1 MAVQD
6 LLSQDEIDALLHGVD
21 DGLVE
26 TEVEATPGS
35 VKSYDLTSQDRIVRG
50 RMPTLEM
57 INERFARY
65 TRISMFNL
73 LRRSA
78 DVAVGGVQVMKFG
91 EYVHSL
97 YVPTSLNLVKMKPL
111 RGTALF
117 ILDAKLVFKLV
128 DNFFGGDGRHAKI
141 EGREFTPT
149 ELRVV
154 RMVLEQ
160 AFVDLKE
167 AWQAVLE
174 MNFEYVNSEVNP
186 AMANIV
192 SPSEVVVVSTFHIE
206 LDGGGGDLHITMPYS
221 MIEPIREM
229 LDAGFQSD
237 RRPGRAL
244 DQGPARGRAGRPGTA
259 RRHRGPP
266 PAQAA
271 RHPAHAAGRRDP
283 GGDAGTHGDARQRRA
298 RLQGQAG
305 RPQGQPGAT
314 DSRSGRALALIAS
327 PEKTNHGRRRKS
339 DHRGTG
345 TGRRVGGG
353 AGRGG
358 RRQPG
363 RHRCA
368 DGPGRR
374 DPVAEP
380 STPRAPMEEFGASPK
395 APTISGLEGPNLDVI
410 LDIPV
415 TISMEVGHTDISI
428 RNLLQLNQGSVIEL
442 DRLAGE
448 PLDVLVNGTLI
459 AHGEVVVVNESS
471 ASA

>member
-21 DGLVE
+21 DGLVQAE
-26 TEVEATPGS
+26 TAAEPGS

-97 YVPTSLNLVKMKPL
+97 YVPTSLNLVKIKPL

-160 AFVDLKE
+160 AFIDLKE
-167 AWQAVLE
+167 AWQAIMEV
-174 MNFEYVNSEVNP
+174 NFEYINSEVSP

-192 SPSEVVVVSTFHIE
+192 GPSEAIVVSTFHIE
-206 LDGGGGDLHITMPYS
+206 LDGGGGDLHVTMPYS
-221 MIEPIREM
+221 MIEPVREM

-237 RRPGRAL
+237 LDDQDERWSKAL
-244 DQGPARGRAGRPGTA
+244 REDVLDVSVPLSATVA
-259 RRHRGPP
+259 RRQLRLRDILHMQPGDVIPIELEDELVMRANGVPSFKVKLGSHKGNLALQVVEP
-266 PAQAA
+266 I
-271 RHPAHAAGRRDP
+271 GRR
-283 GGDAGTHGDARQRRA
+283 
-298 RLQGQAG
+298 
-305 RPQGQPGAT
+305 
-314 DSRSGRALALIAS
+314 
-327 PEKTNHGRRRKS
+327 
-339 DHRGTG
+339 
-345 TGRRVGGG
+345 
-353 AGRGG
+353 
-358 RRQPG
+358 
-363 RHRCA
+363 
-368 DGPGRR
+368 
-374 DPVAEP
+374 
-380 STPRAPMEEFGASPK
+380 
-395 APTISGLEGPNLDVI
+395 
-410 LDIPV
+410 
-415 TISMEVGHTDISI
+415 
-428 RNLLQLNQGSVIEL
+428 
-442 DRLAGE
+442 
-448 PLDVLVNGTLI
+448 
-459 AHGEVVVVNESS
+459 
-471 ASA
+471 

>member
-21 DGLVE
+21 DGLVQA
-26 TEVEATPGS
+26 EAAADPGT

-97 YVPTSLNLVKMKPL
+97 YVPTSLNLVKIKPL

-154 RMVLEQ
+154 RMVLDQ
-160 AFVDLKE
+160 AFIDLKE
-167 AWQAVLE
+167 AWQAIMEV
-174 MNFEYVNSEVNP
+174 NFEYINSEVNP

-192 SPSEVVVVSTFHIE
+192 GPSEAIVVSTFHIE
-206 LDGGGGDLHITMPYS
+206 LDGGGGDLHVTMPYS
-221 MIEPIREM
+221 MIEPVREM

-237 RRPGRAL
+237 LDDQDERWSKAL
-244 DQGPARGRAGRPGTA
+244 REDVLDVSVPLSATVA
-259 RRHRGPP
+259 RRQLRL
-266 PAQAA
+266 
-271 RHPAHAAGRRDP
+271 RDIL
-283 GGDAGTHGDARQRRA
+283 HM
-298 RLQGQAG
+298 
-305 RPQGQPGAT
+305 QPG
-314 DSRSGRALALIAS
+314 DVIPIELQDELIMRANGVPAFKVKLGSHKGNLALQVVEPI
-327 PEKTNHGRRRKS
+327 ERR
-339 DHRGTG
+339 
-345 TGRRVGGG
+345 
-353 AGRGG
+353 
-358 RRQPG
+358 
-363 RHRCA
+363 
-368 DGPGRR
+368 
-374 DPVAEP
+374 
-380 STPRAPMEEFGASPK
+380 
-395 APTISGLEGPNLDVI
+395 
-410 LDIPV
+410 
-415 TISMEVGHTDISI
+415 
-428 RNLLQLNQGSVIEL
+428 
-442 DRLAGE
+442 
-448 PLDVLVNGTLI
+448 
-459 AHGEVVVVNESS
+459 
-471 ASA
+471 

>member
-21 DGLVE
+21 DGLVQAE
-26 TEVEATPGS
+26 TAAEPGS

-97 YVPTSLNLVKMKPL
+97 YVPTSLNLVKIKPL

-160 AFVDLKE
+160 AFIDLKE
-167 AWQAVLE
+167 AWQAIMEV
-174 MNFEYVNSEVNP
+174 NFEYINSEVNP

-192 SPSEVVVVSTFHIE
+192 GPSEAIVVSTFHIE
-206 LDGGGGDLHITMPYS
+206 LDGGGGDLHVTMPYS
-221 MIEPIREM
+221 MIEPVREM

-237 RRPGRAL
+237 LDDQDERWSKAL
-244 DQGPARGRAGRPGTA
+244 REDVLDVSVPLSATVA
-259 RRHRGPP
+259 RRQLRL
-266 PAQAA
+266 
-271 RHPAHAAGRRDP
+271 RDIL
-283 GGDAGTHGDARQRRA
+283 HM
-298 RLQGQAG
+298 
-305 RPQGQPGAT
+305 QPG
-314 DSRSGRALALIAS
+314 
-327 PEKTNHGRRRKS
+327 
-339 DHRGTG
+339 
-345 TGRRVGGG
+345 
-353 AGRGG
+353 
-358 RRQPG
+358 
-363 RHRCA
+363 
-368 DGPGRR
+368 
-374 DPVAEP
+374 
-380 STPRAPMEEFGASPK
+380 
-395 APTISGLEGPNLDVI
+395 DVI
-410 LDIPV
+410 P
-415 TISMEVGHTDISI
+415 
-428 RNLLQLNQGSVIEL
+428 IEL
-442 DRLAGE
+442 DDELVMRANGVPSFKVKLGSHKGHLALQVIE
-448 PLDVLVNGTLI
+448 PIDRR
-459 AHGEVVVVNESS
+459 
-471 ASA
+471 

>member
-21 DGLVE
+21 DGLVQ
-26 TEVEATPGS
+26 TESVIEPGS

-97 YVPTSLNLVKMKPL
+97 YVPTSLNLVKIKPL

-154 RMVLEQ
+154 RMVLDQ
-160 AFVDLKE
+160 AFIDLKE
-167 AWQAVLE
+167 AWQAIMEV
-174 MNFEYVNSEVNP
+174 NFEYINSEVNP

-192 SPSEVVVVSTFHIE
+192 GPSEAIVVSTFHIE
-206 LDGGGGDLHITMPYS
+206 LDGGGGDLHVTMPYS
-221 MIEPIREM
+221 MIEPVREM

-237 RRPGRAL
+237 LDDQDERWVNAL
-244 DQGPARGRAGRPGTA
+244 KQDVMDVSVPLSATVA
-259 RRHRGPP
+259 RR
-266 PAQAA
+266 QLKL
-271 RHPAHAAGRRDP
+271 RDIL
-283 GGDAGTHGDARQRRA
+283 HM
-298 RLQGQAG
+298 
-305 RPQGQPGAT
+305 QPG
-314 DSRSGRALALIAS
+314 DVIPVELSDHLVMRANGVPSFKVKLGSHKGNLALQVVEPI
-327 PEKTNHGRRRKS
+327 ERR
-339 DHRGTG
+339 
-345 TGRRVGGG
+345 
-353 AGRGG
+353 
-358 RRQPG
+358 
-363 RHRCA
+363 
-368 DGPGRR
+368 
-374 DPVAEP
+374 
-380 STPRAPMEEFGASPK
+380 
-395 APTISGLEGPNLDVI
+395 
-410 LDIPV
+410 
-415 TISMEVGHTDISI
+415 
-428 RNLLQLNQGSVIEL
+428 
-442 DRLAGE
+442 
-448 PLDVLVNGTLI
+448 
-459 AHGEVVVVNESS
+459 
-471 ASA
+471 

>member
-21 DGLVE
+21 DGLVQA
-26 TEVEATPGS
+26 EAAAEPGS
-35 VKSYDLTSQDRIVRG
+35 VKSYDLTTQDRIVRG

-97 YVPTSLNLVKMKPL
+97 YVPTSLNLVKIKPL

-160 AFVDLKE
+160 AFIDLKE
-167 AWQAVLE
+167 AWQAIMEV
-174 MNFEYVNSEVNP
+174 NFEYINSEVNP

-192 SPSEVVVVSTFHIE
+192 GPSEAIVVSTFHIE
-206 LDGGGGDLHITMPYS
+206 LDGGGGDLHVTMPYS
-221 MIEPIREM
+221 MIEPVREM

-237 RRPGRAL
+237 LDDQDERWSKAL
-244 DQGPARGRAGRPGTA
+244 REDVLDVSVPLSATVA
-259 RRHRGPP
+259 RRQLRLRDILHMQPGDVIPVELEDELVMRANGVPSFKVKLGSHKGNLALQVVEP
-266 PAQAA
+266 I
-271 RHPAHAAGRRDP
+271 GRR
-283 GGDAGTHGDARQRRA
+283 
-298 RLQGQAG
+298 
-305 RPQGQPGAT
+305 
-314 DSRSGRALALIAS
+314 
-327 PEKTNHGRRRKS
+327 
-339 DHRGTG
+339 
-345 TGRRVGGG
+345 
-353 AGRGG
+353 
-358 RRQPG
+358 
-363 RHRCA
+363 
-368 DGPGRR
+368 
-374 DPVAEP
+374 
-380 STPRAPMEEFGASPK
+380 
-395 APTISGLEGPNLDVI
+395 
-410 LDIPV
+410 
-415 TISMEVGHTDISI
+415 
-428 RNLLQLNQGSVIEL
+428 
-442 DRLAGE
+442 
-448 PLDVLVNGTLI
+448 
-459 AHGEVVVVNESS
+459 
-471 ASA
+471 

>member
-21 DGLVE
+21 DGLVQ
-26 TEVEATPGS
+26 TEEAGEPGT

-65 TRISMFNL
+65 TRISMFNM

-97 YVPTSLNLVKMKPL
+97 YVPTSLNLVKIKPL

-167 AWQAVLE
+167 AWQAIMEV
-174 MNFEYVNSEVNP
+174 NFEYINSEVNP

-192 SPSEVVVVSTFHIE
+192 GPSEAVVVSTFHIE
-206 LDGGGGDLHITMPYS
+206 LDGGGGDLHVTMPYS
-221 MIEPIREM
+221 MIEPVREM

-237 RRPGRAL
+237 LDDQDERWVNAL
-244 DQGPARGRAGRPGTA
+244 RQDVLDVDVPISATVA
-259 RRHRGPP
+259 RRQLRL
-266 PAQAA
+266 
-271 RHPAHAAGRRDP
+271 RDIL
-283 GGDAGTHGDARQRRA
+283 HM
-298 RLQGQAG
+298 
-305 RPQGQPGAT
+305 QPG
-314 DSRSGRALALIAS
+314 DVIPVEMPDEMIMRANGVPTFKVKMGSHKGNLAL
-327 PEKTNHGRRRKS
+327 
-339 DHRGTG
+339 
-345 TGRRVGGG
+345 
-353 AGRGG
+353 
-358 RRQPG
+358 Q
-363 RHRCA
+363 
-368 DGPGRR
+368 
-374 DPVAEP
+374 
-380 STPRAPMEEFGASPK
+380 
-395 APTISGLEGPNLDVI
+395 
-410 LDIPV
+410 
-415 TISMEVGHTDISI
+415 
-428 RNLLQLNQGSVIEL
+428 VIEPIE
-442 DRLAGE
+442 RR
-448 PLDVLVNGTLI
+448 
-459 AHGEVVVVNESS
+459 
-471 ASA
+471 

>member
-21 DGLVE
+21 DGLVQ
-26 TEVEATPGS
+26 TEMAAEPGS

-65 TRISMFNL
+65 TRISMFNM

-97 YVPTSLNLVKMKPL
+97 YVPTSLNLVKIKPL

-160 AFVDLKE
+160 AFIDLKE
-167 AWQAVLE
+167 AWQAIMEV
-174 MNFEYVNSEVNP
+174 NFEYINSEVNP

-192 SPSEVVVVSTFHIE
+192 GPSEAIVVSTFHIE
-206 LDGGGGDLHITMPYS
+206 LDGGGGDLHVTMPYS
-221 MIEPIREM
+221 MIEPVREM

-237 RRPGRAL
+237 LDDQDERWVKAL
-244 DQGPARGRAGRPGTA
+244 REDLLDVDVPLSATVA
-259 RRHRGPP
+259 RRQLRL
-266 PAQAA
+266 
-271 RHPAHAAGRRDP
+271 RDIL
-283 GGDAGTHGDARQRRA
+283 HM
-298 RLQGQAG
+298 
-305 RPQGQPGAT
+305 QPG
-314 DSRSGRALALIAS
+314 DI
-327 PEKTNHGRRRKS
+327 
-339 DHRGTG
+339 
-345 TGRRVGGG
+345 
-353 AGRGG
+353 
-358 RRQPG
+358 
-363 RHRCA
+363 
-368 DGPGRR
+368 
-374 DPVAEP
+374 
-380 STPRAPMEEFGASPK
+380 
-395 APTISGLEGPNLDVI
+395 
-410 LDIPV
+410 IPV
-415 TISMEVGHTDISI
+415 ELPEEMIMRANGVPSFKVKLGSHKG
-428 RNLLQLNQGSVIEL
+428 NLVLQVV
-442 DRLAGE
+442 E
-448 PLDVLVNGTLI
+448 PINRR
-459 AHGEVVVVNESS
+459 
-471 ASA
+471 

>member
-21 DGLVE
+21 DGLVQTDNAAE
-26 TEVEATPGS
+26 PGA

-97 YVPTSLNLVKMKPL
+97 YVPTSLNLVKIKPL

-160 AFVDLKE
+160 AFIDLKE
-167 AWQAVLE
+167 AWQAIMEV
-174 MNFEYVNSEVNP
+174 NFEYINSEVNP

-192 SPSEVVVVSTFHIE
+192 GPSEAIVVSTFHIE

-221 MIEPIREM
+221 MIEPVREM

-237 RRPGRAL
+237 LDDQDERWVNAL
-244 DQGPARGRAGRPGTA
+244 RQDVMDVDVPIGATVA
-259 RRHRGPP
+259 RRQLRL
-266 PAQAA
+266 
-271 RHPAHAAGRRDP
+271 RDIL
-283 GGDAGTHGDARQRRA
+283 HM
-298 RLQGQAG
+298 
-305 RPQGQPGAT
+305 QPGDIIPVDMPET
-314 DSRSGRALALIAS
+314 MIMRANGVPAFKVKMGSHKGNLAL
-327 PEKTNHGRRRKS
+327 
-339 DHRGTG
+339 
-345 TGRRVGGG
+345 
-353 AGRGG
+353 
-358 RRQPG
+358 Q
-363 RHRCA
+363 
-368 DGPGRR
+368 
-374 DPVAEP
+374 
-380 STPRAPMEEFGASPK
+380 
-395 APTISGLEGPNLDVI
+395 
-410 LDIPV
+410 
-415 TISMEVGHTDISI
+415 
-428 RNLLQLNQGSVIEL
+428 VIEPIE
-442 DRLAGE
+442 RR
-448 PLDVLVNGTLI
+448 
-459 AHGEVVVVNESS
+459 
-471 ASA
+471 